1 VVEPLEVIVWKRGEE
16 RRGEEERNGEE
27 RREGERRGEMRRRRG
42 LPDHVR
48 SANPEIIYTVK
59 KQKSG

>member
-1 VVEPLEVIVWKRGEE
+1 MWKRGEE

-27 RREGERRGEMRRRRG
+27 RREGERRGEMRRG